1 MPRETGFTVPM
12 TLKMKARRPI
22 KKEPVPIGRPS
33 ARSALLDVALDII
46 LDEGVEGLTFE
57 GLAARS
63 GLSKGGVLY
72 HFPNRDELN
81 KAVRL
86 HVRDRYRAARREATE
101 SLPEGPSRELK
112 GWALAALYN
121 RSQLDAVSAKI
132 MTSGLWDAAE
142 GSAHHRERLDAI
154 SKGVGFDRAAL
165 VYLAVEGLWF
175 LELAGFS
182 PFTEAERKRA
192 ASLLLSLADG
202 GGLDSENEQLI

>member
-1 MPRETGFTVPM
+1 
-12 TLKMKARRPI
+12 MKTRRPI
-22 KKEPVPIGRPS
+22 TKEPVPIGRPS

-63 GLSKGGVLY
+63 GLSKGGILY
-72 HFPNRDELN
+72 HFPNREELN

-86 HVRDRYRAARREATE
+86 HVRDRYRSARRESTE
-101 SLPEGPSRELK
+101 SLPEGPSRALK

-142 GSAHHRERLDAI
+142 GFAHHRERFDAI
-154 SKGVGFDRAAL
+154 SKGVGFDRAAV

-175 LELAGFS
+175 LELAGFA
-182 PFTEAERKRA
+182 PFSEAERKRA
-192 ASLLLSLADG
+192 VSLLLSIADG
-202 GGLDSENEQLI
+202 GEIDAESN

>member
-1 MPRETGFTVPM
+1 
-12 TLKMKARRPI
+12 MKTRRPI
-22 KKEPVPIGRPS
+22 KKEPVPVGRPS

-46 LDEGVEGLTFE
+46 LDEGVDGLTFE
-57 GLAARS
+57 GLSARS
-63 GLSKGGVLY
+63 GISKGGVLY

-86 HVRDRYRAARREATE
+86 HVRERYRAARHEATDR
-101 SLPEGPSRELK
+101 LPEGPSRELK

-121 RSQLDAVSAKI
+121 RSRLDAVSAKI
-132 MTSGLWDAAE
+132 MTSGLWDASE

-154 SKGVGFDRAAL
+154 SRGVGFDRAAV

-182 PFTEAERKRA
+182 PFSEAERKRA
-192 ASLLLSLADG
+192 VNLLLSLADG
-202 GGLDSENEQLI
+202 AEIDGAKR